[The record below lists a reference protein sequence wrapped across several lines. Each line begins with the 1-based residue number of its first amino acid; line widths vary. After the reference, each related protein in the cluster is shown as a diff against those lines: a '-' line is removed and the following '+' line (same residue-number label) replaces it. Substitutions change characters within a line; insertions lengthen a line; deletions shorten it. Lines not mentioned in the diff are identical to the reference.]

1 MIKEEYSFCHID
13 DYLYDNIDLLIA
25 GFSTEEEEEERS
37 VYFSKLW
44 ESKKKDVLYL
54 AMKNNDTVQ
63 IGEMVDGIVKPKFT
77 RDLCVGLPKLLN
89 RIGVSN
95 KNILLDMSS
104 LDNVL
109 IMFMTKQLLTK
120 VTPNS
125 LFASYIRPEKYK
137 SESGNVG
144 YELCE
149 KIGAVDAVPSF
160 TKREAEN
167 QALCAFLGFEGV
179 RLKGVLEA
187 VHGFDKLIPIVAF
200 PSGAPQWYNVTMWN
214 SMDVLQSEGK
224 NLSVHKCYSESVFEA
239 VNLLDNIIAQ
249 DETVVLAPLGTRPHS
264 MACAIFACHHEST
277 RILYDFVKESNH
289 RAIGIADITI
299 YHLSSFIRP

>member
-25 GFSTEEEEEERS
+25 GFPTKEEERS

-167 QALCAFLGFEGV
+167 QTLCAFLGFEGV

-264 MACAIFACHHEST
+264 MACAIFACHHDRQEYCMT
-277 RILYDFVKESNH
+277 L
-289 RAIGIADITI
+289 
-299 YHLSSFIRP
+299 